1 MEHEYQYF
9 ALSSGEYIS
18 KREVDAAFRVVNK
31 LSSCIAT
38 LVNLNDDQLIE
49 HGNYYDAVMAFHR
62 KYDCGLAEAKEAI
75 DFLRARGRYE

>member
-18 KREVDAAFRVVNK
+18 KREVDAAFKVVNK
-31 LSSCIAT
+31 LSSSLAT
-38 LVNLNDDQLIE
+38 LVNLNDDQLIKL
-49 HGNYYDAVMAFHR
+49 GNYYDAVMAFHR
-62 KYDCGLAEAKEAI
+62 KYNCGLAEAKEAI